1 MIFSEYACVKSRYEV
16 VEKFP
21 DMTMY
26 MCADRLNPDH
36 TWEVPLSSSVHNEA
50 EKNFYIYPYPKN
62 VQLTEEVYEKIKQ
75 DFLLYVKKEKLKK
88 KIKDIK
94 KDF

>member
-1 MIFSEYACVKSRYEV
+1 MIFSEYDSVKSRYEV
-16 VEKFP
+16 VEKFSE
-21 DMTMY
+21 MTMY

-36 TWEVPLSSSVHNEA
+36 TWEVPLSGSTHHVA
-50 EKNFYIYPYPKN
+50 EKNFYLYPYPKN
-62 VQLTEEVYEKIKQ
+62 LQLTEEIYEQIKQ
-75 DFLLYVKKEKLKK
+75 DFLLYIKKEKLKK